1 VYFKVNLISVIQK
14 KSFVLYFVAFLF
26 DVMAEGVPSA
36 TGGEQVKEKL
46 LIWCGKRN
54 KTPKTNWTWKQPNF
68 LKVII
73 SGIST
78 IDNYLSLYILNLL
91 NYSTSGGKVGS
102 VVRSNH

>member
-1 VYFKVNLISVIQK
+1 MPLRTEMEIGSTVNIFSVIQ

-54 KTPKTNWTWKQPNF
+54 KTQKN
-68 LKVII
+68 
-73 SGIST
+73 
-78 IDNYLSLYILNLL
+78 
-91 NYSTSGGKVGS
+91 
-102 VVRSNH
+102 